1 MLNLRTFK
9 KIYRQL
15 QDKETQTL
23 AIFTIHEHLPYSM
36 EFFYL
41 ELKNETNADVKGHL
55 TSVYN
60 QIILE
65 KHTTII
71 QAFLR
76 KDYLSLEVIFSIISS
91 FVFQKEPFEVSIKL
105 ENFTN
110 QLAKRLNKTVLEQ
123 GNPEDIIQEINYKI
137 TQSLI
142 IDNSFL
148 GHYNFIEVPHQ
159 HIVSQYTLGILV
171 LILAERLQIPIFGL
185 PFPDKL
191 VLCYTENYC
200 THSELVSENDI
211 LYYIVL
217 GEKDIVYTL
226 DDLKLLA
233 LIQEEVIELKAILP
247 QSSQQIVE
255 SWMEHLSKGEF
266 DAKTKY
272 NLSSIYQQIFS
283 FADEF

>member
-15 QDKETQTL
+15 QEKETQSL
-23 AIFTIHEHLPYSM
+23 AIFSIKEHLPISL
-36 EFFYL
+36 EFFHD
-41 ELKNETNADVKGHL
+41 ELKNEYDTAVKTEL
-55 TSVYN
+55 TAIYN
-60 QIILE
+60 KIVQE
-65 KHTTII
+65 NYTSII
-71 QAFLR
+71 QSFLR
-76 KDYLSLEVIFSIISS
+76 KDYIGLESIFGLISAYIFENEPSVSLN
-91 FVFQKEPFEVSIKL
+91 KL
-105 ENFTN
+105 DIYSN
-110 QLAKRLNKTVLEQ
+110 QLIKRLNKKILDN
-123 GNPEDIIQEINYKI
+123 GKPEDIIQEINYKI

-142 IDNSFL
+142 LDNSFL
-148 GHYNFIEVPHQ
+148 GHYNFLDVPNQ
-159 HIVSQYTLGILV
+159 HIVSQYTLGIL
-171 LILAERLQIPIFGL
+171 ILVVAEKLQLPIYGL

-226 DDLKLLA
+226 EDLKLLA
-233 LIQEEVIELKAILP
+233 LIQEETLEIKSILP
-247 QSSQQIVE
+247 QSSQRIIEVWVE
-255 SWMEHLSKGEF
+255 HISQGDF

-283 FADEF
+283 HAEEF